1 MPVPRFLSMV
11 AAAAALAV
19 LAGCGADDDTAS
31 APGSDSS
38 TRTVEVE
45 MRDNAYSPATVD
57 VDAGETVRFLF
68 TNTGKVTHEAYVG
81 KAAAQAEHADE
92 MESMGGMDHGDDDVL
107 VLEPGQVGDLTQTF
121 DESGSVQIGCHQPG
135 HFEAGM
141 VLDVSVG

>member
-1 MPVPRFLSMV
+1 MPVPRLLSMV
-11 AAAAALAV
+11 AAATALAV

-38 TRTVEVE
+38 ARTVEIE
-45 MRDNAYSPATVD
+45 MRDNAYSPTTID
-57 VDAGETVRFLF
+57 VDAGETVRFVF

-81 KAAAQAEHADE
+81 DPAAQAEHADE

-107 VLEPGQVGDLTQTF
+107 VLEPGQVGDLTHTF
-121 DESGSVQIGCHQPG
+121 DEAGSVQIGCHQPG
-135 HFEAGM
+135 HFESGM

>member
-1 MPVPRFLSMV
+1 MPIPRFLSMV

-31 APGSDSS
+31 APGSNSS
-38 TRTVEVE
+38 TKTVEIE
-45 MRDNAYSPATVD
+45 MRDNAYSPTTID

-81 KAAAQAEHADE
+81 DPAAQAEHADE
-92 MESMGGMDHGDDDVL
+92 MESMGSMDHGDDDVL
-107 VLEPGQVGDLTQTF
+107 VLEPGQDGDLTHTF
-121 DESGSVQIGCHQPG
+121 DQSGTVQIGCHQPG

-141 VLDVSVG
+141 VLDVAVG

>member
-11 AAAAALAV
+11 AAAAAIVV

-31 APGSDSS
+31 TPGSDSS
-38 TRTVEVE
+38 ARTVEVE
-45 MRDNAYSPATVD
+45 MRDNEYSPTTVD
-57 VDAGETVRFLF
+57 VDAGETVRFVF

-81 KAAAQAEHADE
+81 DPAAQAEHADE

-107 VLEPGQVGDLTQTF
+107 VLEPGQVGDLTHTF

-141 VLDVSVG
+141 VLDVAVG

>member
-11 AAAAALAV
+11 AAAAAIVV

-31 APGSDSS
+31 TPGSDSS
-38 TRTVEVE
+38 ARTVEVE
-45 MRDNAYSPATVD
+45 MHDNEYSPTTVD
-57 VDAGETVRFLF
+57 VDAGETVRFVF

-81 KAAAQAEHADE
+81 EAAAQAEHADE

-107 VLEPGQVGDLTQTF
+107 VLEPGQVGDLTHTF
-121 DESGSVQIGCHQPG
+121 DESGTVQIGCHQPG